1 MSLTLVFVEAAIQR
15 VPDEI
20 KSHPQI
26 KRYASKRHKS
36 PDEILLDRSFHH
48 SAMKQLSR
56 TGRVLPEKMGRPDII
71 HNALLQVLETPLNW
85 ENCLKVIIHTQDGQ
99 LITINPKIRLPK
111 NYTRF
116 VGLIE
121 QLFNQK
127 RVPLDDEPLLT
138 VEEVSLEQSIT
149 RFAPSRVIGLTRLGN
164 PELLRNV
171 ASDIAKVPNP
181 MVFIGAFPRGHF
193 TAETNRLMSQTY
205 SVDKHPLDTWIV
217 AGRFIY
223 EFEWSLGIAEKRLT

>member
-26 KRYASKRHKS
+26 TRYASKRRRS

-56 TGRVLPEKMGRPDII
+56 TRGNLPEKMGRPDII

-85 ENCLKVIIHTQDGQ
+85 ANYLKVMIHTQDGQ

-116 VGLIE
+116 TGLIE

-127 RVPLDDEPLLT
+127 RVPLDGEPLLT
-138 VEEVSLEQSIT
+138 MDEVSLERSLA
-149 RFAPSRVIGLTRLGN
+149 RAAPSRVIGLTRLGK

-171 ASDIAKVPNP
+171 ANDITKDPNP
-181 MVFIGAFPRGHF
+181 TVFIGAFPRGHF
-193 TAETNRLMSQTY
+193 TEETNQLMSETY

-217 AGRFIY
+217 AGRFVY
-223 EFEWSLGIAEKRLT
+223 DLEWSIGIAEKRLM